1 MKDYFRLLSFAKPI
15 EKFAIPYVFAT
26 LLYILFNTLNLAL
39 LAPLLDTLFNYQE
52 ALLAAKA
59 AAAKG
64 ISGNVPVKD
73 KSWWDLMARFREFTN
88 YYIVNY
94 GPQKTLKFVC
104 LVIVGSVFLSN
115 IFRYFSSRSMEDLR
129 VHTLLNL
136 RKNVFNNVMNL
147 HLGYFNSQRKGDIM
161 SKVSSDVQVV
171 QFTVTNTLQV
181 IFKEPVTLIVYIFL
195 LFSISLKLTLFSLL
209 IIPLAGLIIAKIVKR
224 LRQQATQAHETFA
237 NMLGYLDEA
246 LSGIKIV
253 KAFNATEY
261 VKTRFH
267 QENINYSN
275 ITRKMVR
282 RQQMASPVS
291 EFLGVMMVAGIVY
304 FGGSLVLT
312 GQSSLTSSEFIA
324 YIAIFSQVMRPA
336 KALSDAFSSIH
347 TGLAAGKR
355 VLDLIDVKPEI
366 VDHADAIP
374 IDSFKNSI
382 TFKNVTFSYGDK
394 AVLNNVNLEIPKGKI
409 IALVGPSGGGKS
421 TLMDLLPRFIE
432 PNFGTIEI
440 DGIDINHITVESLRD
455 QMGFVNQESILFND
469 TIFNNIAF
477 AKPDATLEEVT
488 AAAKIANAHDF
499 IMETDNGYQ
508 SSIGDRGSRL
518 SGGQKQRLC
527 IARAVLG
534 NPPIML
540 LDEATS
546 ALDTESEKLVQD
558 ALYKLMENRTSLII
572 AHRLSTIQNADIII
586 VLDKSAIVEQGSHSE
601 LMEKNGLYRRLI
613 DMQTFEE

>member
-1 MKDYFRLLSFAKPI
+1 MKDYLRLIAYARPI
-15 EKFAIPYVFAT
+15 EKFAIPYIIAT

-39 LAPLLDTLFNYQE
+39 LAPLLDTLFNS
-52 ALLAAKA
+52 KA
-59 AAAKG
+59 V
-64 ISGNVPVKD
+64 ISGAKVIAPVSGPD
-73 KSWWDLMARFREFTN
+73 KSWWDVMARFRELTD
-88 YYIVNY
+88 YYISNY
-94 GPQKTLKFVC
+94 GPQGALRFVC
-104 LVIVGSVFLSN
+104 IVIVISVLLSN
-115 IFRYFSSRSMEDLR
+115 IFKYFSNRIMEDLR

-136 RKNVFNNVMNL
+136 RKSVFNNVMNL
-147 HLGYFNSQRKGDIM
+147 HLGYFNSQRKGDII

-181 IFKEPVTLIVYIFL
+181 VFKEPVTLIVYVVL
-195 LFSISLKLTLFSLL
+195 LFSISVKLSLFSLL
-209 IIPLAGLIIAKIVKR
+209 VIPLAGFIIAKIVKR
-224 LRQQATQAHETFA
+224 LRQQATRAHETFA

-253 KAFNATEY
+253 KAFNATQF
-261 VKTRFH
+261 VKDRFH
-267 QENINYSN
+267 QENVTYSN

-282 RQQMASPVS
+282 RQQLASPVS

-304 FGGSLVLT
+304 YGGSLVLT
-312 GQSSLTSSEFIA
+312 GKSSLTSSEFIA

-336 KALSDAFSSIH
+336 KALSDAFSAIH

-355 VLDLIDVKPEI
+355 VLDLIDTKPEM
-366 VDHADAIP
+366 VDKPDALVLNSFQHSI
-374 IDSFKNSI
+374 SFKDVS
-382 TFKNVTFSYGDK
+382 FSYGERQ
-394 AVLNNVNLEIPKGKI
+394 VLNHINIEIPKGKTV
-409 IALVGPSGGGKS
+409 ALVGPSGGGKS
-421 TLMDLLPRFIE
+421 TLMDLLPRFIA
-432 PNFGTIEI
+432 PQKGAIYMDGKDIQDVNI
-440 DGIDINHITVESLRD
+440 DSMRA

-488 AAAKIANAHDF
+488 RAAKIANAHDF
-499 IMETDNGYQ
+499 ITDTENGYHTYV
-508 SSIGDRGSRL
+508 GDRGTRL

-572 AHRLSTIQNADIII
+572 AHRLSTIQNADLII
-586 VLDKSAIVEQGSHSE
+586 VLEKGNVVQQGSHNE
-601 LMEKNGLYRRLI
+601 LMKADGLYRRLI
-613 DMQTFEE
+613 EMQTFED